1 MINDVW
7 KFIIIYIDPWS
18 LHKKYSKDLSLFIQL
33 AEKDMMS
40 NTSTEVFKD
49 FLNQAITAVLDPK
62 LNDYQEGDE
71 VISSLN

>member
-1 MINDVW
+1 
-7 KFIIIYIDPWS
+7 
-18 LHKKYSKDLSLFIQL
+18 
-33 AEKDMMS
+33 MMS

-71 VISSLN
+71 VISSLNLALGKILQLGHTTNTLW

>member
-1 MINDVW
+1 
-7 KFIIIYIDPWS
+7 
-18 LHKKYSKDLSLFIQL
+18 
-33 AEKDMMS
+33 MS

-71 VISSLN
+71 VISSLNLAQGKILQLGHTTNTLW